1 MEETLNISKSLLE
14 KWIRSLEAQ
23 EDFLNETIYVKE
35 EIQEFLDTYYDNELE
50 PSNPEDLSFEKNITK
65 YSDYLNES
73 TIEIEDSEEGVY
85 VLTLHDIHNIVNSF
99 TDTEIL
105 EDAIVEELQDYKFV
119 KVDDPSIEKIGVDL
133 EPIEELSSD
142 DENTLFIK
150 KFEE

>member
-99 TDTEIL
+99 TDTEIS

-119 KVDDPSIEKIGVDL
+119 KVDDPSIEKIGGDV

-142 DENTLFIK
+142 DENPLFIK